1 MGAIVYETGG
11 MLIDHGW
18 LRILG
23 SGHPRLPRSL
33 PDWNLG
39 RTWDGKTQPAALLV
53 ADDVLGGFFALNGG
67 ALKGKLGNTS
77 YFAPDSHQWEDL
89 EIGYSQFVC
98 WALSGSLDKF
108 YDTLR
113 WPGWESEVEK
123 LRGDQ
128 ALSIYPMLFCSGPP
142 IEKRHRGAV
151 PIAEIY
157 DAEGPGRLVK
167 VRPS

>member
-1 MGAIVYETGG
+1 MGAIVHETGG
-11 MLIDHGW
+11 LLIDHGW

-23 SGHPRLPRSL
+23 SGHRDLTRSI

-39 RTWDGKTQPAALLV
+39 RTWSGEGQPPALLV

-67 ALKGKLGNTS
+67 ALNGKLGDLN
-77 YFAPDSHQWEDL
+77 YFAPDSQRWQL
-89 EIGYSQFVC
+89 LKMGYSQFLW
-98 WALSGSLDKF
+98 WALCGDVETF

-113 WPGWESEVEK
+113 WTGWEAEVEK
-123 LRGDQ
+123 LNGDQ
-128 ALSIYPMLFCSGPP
+128 ALSIYPMLWCAGPP

-157 DAEGPGRLVK
+157 TAEGPGVLSSAR
-167 VRPS
+167 RP